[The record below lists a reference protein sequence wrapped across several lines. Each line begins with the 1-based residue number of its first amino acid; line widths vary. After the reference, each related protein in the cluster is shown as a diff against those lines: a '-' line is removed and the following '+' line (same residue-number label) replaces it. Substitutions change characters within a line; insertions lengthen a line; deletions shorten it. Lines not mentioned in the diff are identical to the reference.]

1 MPNRRFEL
9 ENNVWNLDRCAGC
22 GMCVAACSRGQLC
35 FESSTSHPTFNP
47 KVKNVGLSAIEVD
60 TCSFCEGMCAESCP
74 RLKEWEKE
82 EYHRIFSAKTTRNTH
97 ANPVNEIIV
106 DLLSAGLANEFI
118 DAILIMDVNK
128 WHGKPYSRVIRS
140 IDELYRVSGT
150 QNIWIP
156 ILPPLYQRTLTKEFR
171 KIAIVGPPCVAQ
183 AVKCVSNS
191 SIEGLSILRNVV
203 GLSLSTFCSGFYEP
217 ALLDDLTSRL
227 KVSPSEILSIG
238 RSSENAN
245 LEIKLT
251 NGKIELIPLEEVQK
265 YMREG
270 CARCT
275 DYLGESADISVGQTG
290 SKNGFSTLIVWNSK
304 GRGFLNNCVNF
315 NLIEL
320 SDNLDQEALVA
331 ARENKERRLRVQ
343 AFDSLLI
350 YSLES
355 LTDKDRLEDMK
366 KRFLDLFSR
375 TRNIKS
381 SKTGDGCSEC
391 INC

>member
-22 GMCVAACSRGQLC
+22 GMCVAACSRGQLY
-35 FESSTSHPTFNP
+35 FESDTTHPIFNP
-47 KVKNVGLSAIEVD
+47 KVKNVGLSTIEVD

-82 EYHRIFSAKTTRNTH
+82 EYQRVFSVKNTRNPQ

-118 DAILIMDVNK
+118 DAILIMDVNR
-128 WHGKPYSRVIRS
+128 WDGKPYTRVIRS
-140 IDELYRVSGT
+140 IEELSRVSGT
-150 QNIWIP
+150 QAIWIP
-156 ILPPLYQRTLTKEFR
+156 ILPPLYSKALTKEFR

-183 AVKCVSNS
+183 AIKCVSNS

-203 GLSLSTFCSGFYEP
+203 GLSISTFCSGFYKP
-217 ALLDDLTSRL
+217 ALLDDLTSRF
-227 KVSPSEILSIG
+227 KVSPSEILSV
-238 RSSENAN
+238 SSLNN
-245 LEIKLT
+245 VKLEIKLT
-251 NGKIELIPLEEVQK
+251 NGKAETVPLEEVQK

-290 SKNGFSTLIVWNSK
+290 SKDGYSTLIAWNSK
-304 GRGFLNNCVNF
+304 GRNFISNCVNF

-320 SDNLDQEALVA
+320 SDKVNQEALLA
-331 ARENKERRLRVQ
+331 ARENKEQRLRAQ

-355 LTDKDRLEDMK
+355 LTDEDRLEDMK
-366 KRFLDLFSR
+366 NRFLNLFSR
-375 TRNIKS
+375 KSATKS
-381 SKTGDGCSEC
+381 SKAGGGCSDC
-391 INC
+391 SGC